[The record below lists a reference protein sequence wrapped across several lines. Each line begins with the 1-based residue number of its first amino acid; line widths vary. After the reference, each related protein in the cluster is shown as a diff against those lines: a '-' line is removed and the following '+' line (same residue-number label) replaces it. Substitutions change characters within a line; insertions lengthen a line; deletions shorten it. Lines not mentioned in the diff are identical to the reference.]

1 MARAAGIAIPA
12 TSRETVLRR
21 MAAGGGHVSTM
32 AEDVRAGRLT
42 EITQL
47 DEHIARCGQALGIR
61 RRHTTRCS
69 T

>member
-1 MARAAGIAIPA
+1 
-12 TSRETVLRR
+12 